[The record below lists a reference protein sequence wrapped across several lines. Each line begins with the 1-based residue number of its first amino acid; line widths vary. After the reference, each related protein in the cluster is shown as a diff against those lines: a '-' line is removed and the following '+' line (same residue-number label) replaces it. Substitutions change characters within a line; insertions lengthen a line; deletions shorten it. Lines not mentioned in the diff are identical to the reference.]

1 MPEEE
6 PPQPVRRLLAN
17 PAFRRLWGAGVL
29 ANSMRWVEILT
40 AGIFTF
46 EVTGSALAVA
56 LVSMMRAVPMLLAG
70 ALTGAIADCL
80 DRRRLLLAGI
90 AASVLSS
97 GAVALLA
104 ATGELGTW
112 HLALAGLVAGL
123 AWTGENATRRRMVGE
138 VAGPRDLVPAIA
150 LDTVTNSV
158 TRMAGPLSGG
168 LLYAT
173 LGMAAAS
180 GIACAG
186 QATAFAL
193 VLGVRHRQEARPLR
207 LRRLAAEIG
216 EGIRVARGN
225 PALTGVLGIT
235 VVTNIFG
242 FSFSA
247 VLPAFGASAFG
258 ASAVEIGLLAA
269 AEPAGALLTGLWLA
283 LGRRPPLNAAAMA
296 AGTALF
302 LAMLLAT
309 AAAPVLWL
317 ALLLLATGGL
327 GTAVFANL
335 QTSLVILLAPA
346 EARSRVLGLTT
357 TSIGTGPAGV
367 LAVGALADA
376 FGPAAAVATMAVTG
390 LVALG
395 LVMRLARAAP

>member
-1 MPEEE
+1 
-6 PPQPVRRLLAN
+6 
-17 PAFRRLWGAGVL
+17 
-29 ANSMRWVEILT
+29 
-40 AGIFTF
+40 
-46 EVTGSALAVA
+46 
-56 LVSMMRAVPMLLAG
+56 
-70 ALTGAIADCL
+70 
-80 DRRRLLLAGI
+80 
-90 AASVLSS
+90 
-97 GAVALLA
+97 
-104 ATGELGTW
+104 
-112 HLALAGLVAGL
+112 
-123 AWTGENATRRRMVGE
+123 
-138 VAGPRDLVPAIA
+138 
-150 LDTVTNSV
+150 
-158 TRMAGPLSGG
+158 
-168 LLYAT
+168 
-173 LGMAAAS
+173 
-180 GIACAG
+180 
-186 QATAFAL
+186 
-193 VLGVRHRQEARPLR
+193 
-207 LRRLAAEIG
+207 
-216 EGIRVARGN
+216 VARGN